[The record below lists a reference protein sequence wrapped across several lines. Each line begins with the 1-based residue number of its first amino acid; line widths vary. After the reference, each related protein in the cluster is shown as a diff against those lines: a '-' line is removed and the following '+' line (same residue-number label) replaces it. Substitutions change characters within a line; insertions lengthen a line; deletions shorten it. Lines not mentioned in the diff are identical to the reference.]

1 MAEQTTPFLQFPS
14 YLSGDEYKYRK
25 FTIHVKETLALKDI
39 AEILKKVVSSIG
51 DYKNIDLL
59 SLLDVG
65 ATYDKV
71 IKKKEEIEKSL
82 DSSKTI
88 YSIILPLPNELND
101 NQAHSWNTEK
111 GILGT
116 FGETIEGMGNAGINV
131 SKFLGTTAN
140 SMNMR
145 KPMLDPGYFQNYQGS
160 EPRTFNMSFDL
171 IPNSP
176 EEAGSIMGIIY
187 LLKAF
192 SAPKV
197 DASGITMHAPNY
209 FDIEIANPWISAL
222 INLKGVVISDINL
235 SYGADGNMQCFSDG
249 MPKYI
254 KLELAFKERKMMTAK
269 EYGLKL

>member
-1 MAEQTTPFLQFPS
+1 MAEQTSPYLQFPN
-14 YLSGDEYKYRK
+14 YLSESAYKYRK

-39 AEILKKVVSSIG
+39 AEILKKVESATG
-51 DYKNIDLL
+51 DFKNIDLL

-65 ATYDKV
+65 ATFDKV
-71 IKKKEEIEKSL
+71 IEKKKEIEKNL
-82 DSSKTI
+82 DKSKTI
-88 YSIILPLPNELND
+88 YSIILPLPNELTD
-101 NQAHSWNTEK
+101 NQSHSWNTEK

-116 FGETIEGMGNAGINV
+116 FGETIEGMGIAGINV

-140 SMNMR
+140 SMNTR

-160 EPRTFNMSFDL
+160 EPRTFSMSFDL

-176 EEAGSIMGIIY
+176 EEAGNIMSIVY

-197 DASGITMHAPNY
+197 DEAGITMHAPNF
-209 FDIEIANPWISAL
+209 FDIEIANPFISSL
-222 INLKGVVISDINL
+222 INLNGVVISDMNV

-254 KLELAFKERKMMTAK
+254 KLELTFKERKMMTAK
-269 EYGLKL
+269 EYGFKL